1 MSTNL
6 IALQNKF
13 LGHGQTVYDKLSNLH
28 EQQGYVSDG
37 DITAIAAEFHLP
49 PAHVRSTAKFY
60 EELSHD
66 KAATHVVKVCNGE
79 ACRAAG
85 CSGIERQMC
94 DAFSVELG
102 ATSGDGVRVESV
114 ACLGYCGLGPN
125 VMVDGL
131 PLAMSDGAATDKVV
145 KQVQRDE
152 PHGLTEPT
160 NAVYKPADGA
170 PCVLMRHF
178 DKDIVSFDASC
189 AAGVYSALER
199 AVTSMSPQ
207 AVIDQ
212 VKEWR
217 RAGHTHSQII
227 ELCLAQEITSRDGR
241 TPSQATISRWTRGVE
256 VKRRSKPSPAAK
268 APGLFGR
275 QARPRLED
283 QLVGLLHCIEQGL
296 ESGLSHA
303 KITSEV
309 ERAGYRTS
317 KGKPIRKSQITAIIA
332 RNKKTE

>member
-1 MSTNL
+1 MQAIIYSRGSTDKQDNTHGAQITRCMEWITREGLLLKGVFSEAISGGADL
-6 IALQNKF
+6 IKRKVLTAAI
-13 LGHGQTVYDKLSNLH
+13 DELS
-28 EQQGYVSDG
+28 VG
-37 DITAIAAEFHLP
+37 DILVVTKRDRFGRSLLEIRKAE
-49 PAHVRSTAKFY
+49 
-60 EELSHD
+60 EQI
-66 KAATHVVKVCNGE
+66 
-79 ACRAAG
+79 RARGARIY
-85 CSGIERQMC
+85 SL
-94 DAFSVELG
+94 ELG
-102 ATSGDGVRVESV
+102 YNETINDRFQNGVR
-114 ACLGYCGLGPN
+114 
-125 VMVDGL
+125 D
-131 PLAMSDGAATDKVV
+131 
-145 KQVQRDE
+145 
-152 PHGLTEPT
+152 
-160 NAVYKPADGA
+160 
-170 PCVLMRHF
+170 LMNE
-178 DKDIVSFDASC
+178 D
-189 AAGVYSALER
+189 ER
-199 AVTSMSPQ
+199 ARISERTKHVMEHLINEGRFTGRAPLGSTTEVREDGRKYIVEDEAER

-227 ELCLAQEITSRDGR
+227 ELCRAQEITSRDGR

-256 VKRRSKPSPAAK
+256 VKRRSKPSPAVK

-275 QARPRLED
+275 RARPRLED